1 MADLVTITLEYNH
14 QKESPMAKQFDIP
27 APKADETPNEC
38 QARQL
43 AEYDHNHAA
52 GQIPVFINRSVTQ
65 DHAETPC
72 KVCGRRTSG
81 ESYAHEIG
89 CIGYAPHPDS
99 IAGRPGYAAS

>member
-1 MADLVTITLEYNH
+1 MSNQYNV
-14 QKESPMAKQFDIP
+14 P
-27 APKADETPNEC
+27 APKSDETPGELRD
-38 QARQL
+38 RQL

-72 KVCGRRTSG
+72 TVCGRRTAG

-89 CIGYAPHPDS
+89 CIGYQPHPDS
-99 IAGRPGYAAS
+99 IAGQPGYLAS